1 MTLRPTTA
9 AEALKQSKSGFIK
22 HIYKT
27 DYYFSFDKEKL
38 VWLETKPELSLW
50 NTTLQSSL
58 FFEGKEWLPYD
69 PEPVDAELLEAQ
81 KLVGQ
86 WVRID
91 DNAYLVKQVYREE
104 CHPHNKD
111 KLIIASDGN
120 FYFYPINKVA
130 PVWVSEPRCCLTD
143 APNKSGPCLISFGS
157 AALDCVNYYNPTNQ
171 WHLSTERFYPIK
183 GDVWYALPPQ
193 GGK

>member
-86 WVRID
+86 WVKRKDID
-91 DNAYLVKQVYREE
+91 VAKKVHEVSRVHE
-104 CHPHNKD
+104 
-111 KLIIASDGN
+111 LIL
-120 FYFYPINKVA
+120 
-130 PVWVSEPRCCLTD
+130 VWVSEPRCCLTD
-143 APNKSGPCLISFGS
+143 APKEHG
-157 AALDCVNYYNPTNQ
+157 YYLVRPKGVSRVWSNFEIREFTTVFWQAPYDPR
-171 WHLSTERFYPIK
+171 E